1 MAGTQSPQ
9 EVELL
14 ARFPRGFQQDM
25 IADIAALPEP
35 ERTFRMDNFIKNYQ
49 LQVKGWK
56 VHLPAQPA
64 PASLLHRQVCLGWGA
79 DPLLSLLFQA
89 S

>member
-25 IADIAALPEP
+25 IADIEALPEP

-56 VHLPAQPA
+56 VNPPAQPA
-64 PASLLHRQVCLGWGA
+64 LASLLHRDMYMWQV
-79 DPLLSLLFQA
+79 QA
-89 S
+89 ACTS

>member
-25 IADIAALPEP
+25 IADIEALPEP

-56 VHLPAQPA
+56 VNSPAQPA
-64 PASLLHRQVCLGWGA
+64 PVSRLHRDICLDWRNH
-79 DPLLSLLFQA
+79 PLLSLLFTA

>member
-25 IADIAALPEP
+25 IADIEALPEP

-56 VHLPAQPA
+56 VHPPAQPA
-64 PASLLHRQVCLGWGA
+64 LFKPLAQRHVSGLEASSPAQSSFHCL
-79 DPLLSLLFQA
+79 
-89 S
+89 